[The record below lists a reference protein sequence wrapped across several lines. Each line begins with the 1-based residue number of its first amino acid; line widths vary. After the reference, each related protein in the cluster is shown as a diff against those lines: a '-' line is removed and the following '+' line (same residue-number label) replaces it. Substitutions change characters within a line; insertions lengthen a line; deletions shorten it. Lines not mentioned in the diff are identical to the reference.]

1 MSKPD
6 TFPAEIT
13 ASPAWRKAGAMLLL
27 ALTVLLALF
36 WNTAVS
42 MVDIWSRSETFAHGY
57 VIAPISLWLIWRRRP
72 QLLALLPRP
81 QLLPCPVLAAAW
93 LKWCSGRMI
102 DV

>member
-57 VIAPISLWLIWRRRP
+57 VIAPISLWLIWRRR
-72 QLLALLPRP
+72 QHLLALLPQP
-81 QLLPCPVLAAAW
+81 QLLPCLLLAAAS
-93 LKWCSGRMI
+93 LLWCSAR
-102 DV
+102 